1 MAFGPSYSHPVRRS
15 SIVAVL
21 SIASKAVGL
30 RLLPRSGV
38 YQLAT
43 SGLSAALTCAT
54 DERDVIA
61 IVERAVHRWVPCE
74 SAELRVEGSEDG
86 PVSEPDRIGSL
97 RVPMCFRGR
106 TIGFLLV
113 ASPPGQSLATA
124 DLDLLQT
131 MANQAALAL
140 AHARLCADLEERR
153 QRSVGSQIE
162 RVALV
167 ETVAAE
173 IAHEIR
179 YPINFFRSVFHREK
193 RNAKVDGTRPA
204 PPERGLH
211 LDGASPTPPERGLHL
226 DEEDIDIGCEEVERL
241 ERLVSG
247 LRRIPAPRIDRRCVA
262 VCSLAARVEALLRD
276 VAGDRFVAVDVPAD
290 AALRCDPHQA
300 TQLLVNLV
308 ANAIEATSPVG
319 RIGVEWSVVPNGAK
333 LVVWDDGL
341 GFQGDEARLFV
352 PWFTTKPRG
361 TGLGLAIAQRIVRA
375 HGWNIEADRGQGRT
389 RFIVSVPAADVLM
402 AGTEDLDRALSAHGG
417 DERHED
423 SDRR

>member
-1 MAFGPSYSHPVRRS
+1 M
-15 SIVAVL
+15 
-21 SIASKAVGL
+21 
-30 RLLPRSGV
+30 PRSGV
-38 YQLAT
+38 YKLAT
-43 SGLSAALTCAT
+43 SRLSADLTCAT

-61 IVERAVHRWVPCE
+61 IVEHAVHRWVPCE
-74 SAELRVEGSEDG
+74 SAQLRVDGRENG
-86 PVSEPDRIGSL
+86 PVSEPNRIGSL
-97 RVPMCFRGR
+97 RVPMCVRGT
-106 TIGFLLV
+106 TIGFLVV
-113 ASPPGQSLATA
+113 ASLPGQSLTTA
-124 DLDLLQT
+124 DLDLLHT

-140 AHARLCADLEERR
+140 AHARLCADSEGGVERWT
-153 QRSVGSQIE
+153 VGSQIE

-179 YPINFFRSVFHREK
+179 YPINFFRSIFHRDK
-193 RNAKVDGTRPA
+193 RSAKLDGTPQA

-211 LDGASPTPPERGLHL
+211 LE
-226 DEEDIDIGCEEVERL
+226 EEDIDIGCEEVERL

-262 VCSLAARVEALLRD
+262 VCNLAARVEALLRD
-276 VAGDRFVAVDVPAD
+276 IAGDRLVAVDVPAD

-308 ANAIEATSPVG
+308 ANAIEATSPAG
-319 RIGVEWSVVPNGAK
+319 RVGVEWSVVPNGAK

-389 RFIVSVPAADVLM
+389 RFIVSVPAADVLV
-402 AGTEDLDRALSAHGG
+402 AGTEDLDRALSARGG

>member
-1 MAFGPSYSHPVRRS
+1 MAFGPSYSHPVRKS

-38 YQLAT
+38 YKLAT
-43 SGLSAALTCAT
+43 SRLSAALTCAT

-74 SAELRVEGSEDG
+74 SAELRVEGLEDG
-86 PVSEPDRIGSL
+86 PVSEPNRIGSL

-113 ASPPGQSLATA
+113 ASPPGQSFATA

-153 QRSVGSQIE
+153 QRSTVGSQIE

-179 YPINFFRSVFHREK
+179 YPINFFRSIFHREK
-193 RNAKVDGTRPA
+193 RNAKVDGRRPA

-211 LDGASPTPPERGLHL
+211 LD
-226 DEEDIDIGCEEVERL
+226 EEDVDIGCEEVERL

-389 RFIVSVPAADVLM
+389 RFIVSVPAADVLT